1 MSNAK
6 TSLYCNARLRNKK
19 VNTKKNNSAVT
30 ENL

>member
-6 TSLYCNARLRNKK
+6 ASLYCNARLRNKK
-19 VNTKKNNSAVT
+19 VNAKKNNSAVT